1 MPGWLILA
9 AAFLA
14 GMALGLFY
22 FEALWLTVRRLSENP
37 RPQLLMFES
46 LIVRLAVALAGFSL
60 VMAGS
65 WERLAACLAG
75 FFVMRAVISR
85 RVRRAMN
92 GAAAQG

>member
-1 MPGWLILA
+1 MHGWLILS

-22 FEALWLTVRRLSENP
+22 FEALWLTVKRLSSHP
-37 RPQLLMFES
+37 RPHLLLFES
-46 LIVRLAVALAGFSL
+46 LSVRLAVVLTGFYF

-75 FFVMRAVISR
+75 FFIMRALTSR
-85 RVRRAMN
+85 RVKRAAE
-92 GAAAQG
+92 GAAV